1 MIGRVLRA
9 VRRVVA
15 ALRAAVGR
23 VRAALA
29 PAPADDDE
37 APVSIPVTWSDPP
50 LDSTPTAPAI
60 PRRMPPRKPRVK

>member
-1 MIGRVLRA
+1 MIGPLVRA

-29 PAPADDDE
+29 PPPPDDDG
-37 APVSIPVTWSDPP
+37 APLIPVTWSESPP
-50 LDSTPTAPAI
+50 TPTEPAI